1 MNRMFMV
8 RVQFIKEQEATNMPR
23 LRRSTLTHS
32 AAYTRRA
39 TNPSIDWLEA
49 LFDRIGLNYGE
60 TYLERMIGNDLICFW
75 HRSKVPKS

>member
-32 AAYTRRA
+32 PAYAAGRR
-39 TNPSIDWLEA
+39 TGLGVNDGTPSVAAGASTPGW
-49 LFDRIGLNYGE
+49 
-60 TYLERMIGNDLICFW
+60 MISSRWDEKREEFCLIPFQV
-75 HRSKVPKS
+75 R

>member
-32 AAYTRRA
+32 AAYTRWA
-39 TNPSIDWLEA
+39 THPSIDWREVRARRFLLVENA
-49 LFDRIGLNYGE
+49 
-60 TYLERMIGNDLICFW
+60 
-75 HRSKVPKS
+75 